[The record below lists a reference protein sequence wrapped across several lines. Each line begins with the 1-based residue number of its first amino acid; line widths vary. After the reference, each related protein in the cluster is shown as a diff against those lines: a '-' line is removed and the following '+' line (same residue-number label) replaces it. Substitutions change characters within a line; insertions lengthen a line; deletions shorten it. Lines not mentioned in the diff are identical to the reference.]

1 MEKEFKVS
9 VEIVTKSE
17 VYIVANSADEAL
29 AIAKATK
36 LVNEFGNPIE
46 FDMTVGTVQ
55 SVKVLDEVADSEYN
69 DDYEE

>member
-17 VYIVANSADEAL
+17 VYIVANSADEAI